1 MAYDDFVA
9 AGSLAAA
16 REKGLVSWLHYH
28 EHLASYKY
36 FHWNSYMLHY
46 FFSLVENQIHRHL
59 DYLSRRIYIRFISY
73 WRLLILLGYSMI
85 HIWNFL
91 IVRSYNIEINFSN
104 VTSILGW
111 GNMCI
116 QMDWY
121 LDIFYWKIGMYQC
134 FTRRV
139 RWLLSL

>member
-28 EHLASYKY
+28 EHWASYKY
-36 FHWNSYMLHY
+36 FHRNSYMLRY
-46 FFSLVENQIHRHL
+46 FFQLVENQIHRHL

-91 IVRSYNIEINFSN
+91 IVRSYNIEIDFSN

-134 FTRRV
+134 FTRCV